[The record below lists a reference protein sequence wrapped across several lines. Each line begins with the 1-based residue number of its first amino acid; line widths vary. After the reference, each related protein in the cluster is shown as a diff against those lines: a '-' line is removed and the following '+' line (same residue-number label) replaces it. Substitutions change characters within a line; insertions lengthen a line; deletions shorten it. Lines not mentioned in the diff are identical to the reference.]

1 MKTNANH
8 LLFTVAT
15 ACVLIL
21 LASCEGGTIRT
32 WEINN
37 SSAQTVHVQAE
48 VILNGA
54 LVDTIIQSGVTAE
67 ITWWEQRGGSGR
79 VEPPTEEFSQLI
91 ITNPQLDTAAIVWQD
106 IGNWQVQTTHVSRAP
121 SSWEHTH
128 LLVVTDSLFL

>member
-48 VILNGA
+48 VILTGA
-54 LVDTIIQSGVTAE
+54 LVDTIIQSGGTAE

-79 VEPPTEEFSQLI
+79 VEPPIEEFSQLI

-128 LLVVTDSLFL
+128 LLVVTDSLFP

>member
-21 LASCEGGTIRT
+21 LASCEGGTIRI
-32 WEINN
+32 WEVHN

-54 LVDTIIQSGVTAE
+54 LVDTIIQPGVTAE

-91 ITNPQLDTAAIVWQD
+91 ITNPQLDTAAIEWQD
-106 IGNWQVQTTHVSRAP
+106 IGNWQVQTTHVSRVP

-128 LLVVTDSLFL
+128 LLVVTDSLFP

>member
-91 ITNPQLDTAAIVWQD
+91 ITNPQLDTAAIEWQD

-128 LLVVTDSLFL
+128 LLVVTDSLFP

>member
-15 ACVLIL
+15 ACALIL

-91 ITNPQLDTAAIVWQD
+91 ITNPQLDTAAIEWQD

-128 LLVVTDSLFL
+128 LLVVTDSLFP

>member
-128 LLVVTDSLFL
+128 LLVVTDSLFP